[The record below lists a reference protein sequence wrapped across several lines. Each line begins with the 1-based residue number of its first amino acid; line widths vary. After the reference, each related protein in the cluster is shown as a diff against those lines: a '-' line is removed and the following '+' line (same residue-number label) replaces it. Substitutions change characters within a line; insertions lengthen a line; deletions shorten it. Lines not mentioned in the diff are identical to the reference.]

1 MGVMCLVWRS
11 RLVVSMIL
19 VVVLCGVYASDAQPI
34 GKVYP
39 RGNHWAVGHLMGKK
53 STDEQVRPEESEGDD
68 KTFMTTPD
76 QDLLLERFNKHLY
89 ALMRGQTGAE
99 SMQDGTEE
107 IDASKLLQR
116 MLTKRRQWEEDHE
129 RDRQVKLVE
138 DFLLKALRM
147 KDDNQS

>member
-1 MGVMCLVWRS
+1 
-11 RLVVSMIL
+11 MIL

-53 STDEQVRPEESEGDD
+53 STDEQVRPEESEGD

-76 QDLLLERFNKHLY
+76 QDLLLERFNKHLPPLLY
-89 ALMRGQTGAE
+89 ALMRGRTGAE
-99 SMQDGTEE
+99 STEE
-107 IDASKLLQR
+107 IDALKLLQR

-147 KDDNQS
+147 QDDNQS

>member
-34 GKVYP
+34 VKVYP

-53 STDEQVRPEESEGDD
+53 STDEQVRPEESE
-68 KTFMTTPD
+68 FMTTPD
-76 QDLLLERFNKHLY
+76 QDLQLERFNKHLY
-89 ALMRGQTGAE
+89 ALMTGRTGAE
-99 SMQDGTEE
+99 RMQDGTEG

-129 RDRQVKLVE
+129 RDRQVKLLE
-138 DFLLKALRM
+138 DFLLKALRIQ
-147 KDDNQS
+147 DDIQS